1 MSRYLLTSS
10 EQREDFRNFLSITEF
25 ILSDKNI
32 NKFEHGDGEAIV
44 CLAYNLFMF
53 INYIIG

>member
-44 CLAYNLFMF
+44 
-53 INYIIG
+53 